1 MHVLPCSLL
10 NFLPHR
16 NIYADK
22 AALPC
27 GITVRVVYKFRESS
41 GVEGPEEILS
51 EMLCW
56 DSKFGRRKSAIS
68 TAWNKN
74 HVFPVTLWRMIVGR
88 VKTKSKT
95 ILAVSG
101 GAREKKGEKWEKYCF
116 WNRMD
121 SELFD
126 FGERECPWGFFMIFH
141 LARENIGRDMYHS
154 SIWFIIFEV
163 IWSEFAKALQCV
175 RYCGL
180 SFSQDS
186 VILKIFQQN
195 VQHSKYLSMKII
207 NGNQFYWYPLL
218 SYSQSDCCL

>member
-101 GAREKKGEKWEKYCF
+101 GAREKKERNEK
-116 WNRMD
+116 NIA
-121 SELFD
+121 SEI
-126 FGERECPWGFFMIFH
+126 EWI
-141 LARENIGRDMYHS
+141 
-154 SIWFIIFEV
+154 
-163 IWSEFAKALQCV
+163 
-175 RYCGL
+175 
-180 SFSQDS
+180 
-186 VILKIFQQN
+186 
-195 VQHSKYLSMKII
+195 
-207 NGNQFYWYPLL
+207 L
-218 SYSQSDCCL
+218 SYLILGKENARGDFLWYFISRGKILAGICIILQYGLLYSK